1 MARVIIPLD
10 VPTLDDAMGLVD
22 SLGEAADFY
31 KVGLELF
38 TAEGSAAVQALKQ
51 RNKRVFLD
59 LKLHDI
65 PSTVARAV
73 ARARVLEV
81 DLLTLH
87 ATGGRLM
94 MEAAAQAAEN
104 DLTLLGVTVLTSM
117 TPSDMEHSWGREV
130 DSIEEEVVRLATLV
144 RDSGVGGVVASVREA
159 APVKKALGSD
169 LVGVT
174 PGIRFAGGDAH
185 DQARVSTPGA
195 AVAAG
200 ADYLVIG
207 RSVTQAP
214 DPAEALRRVHEE
226 MAGSRAVGMAGR
238 FGCTPECWSR
248 RRWPSPSVSERPTS
262 VSGKI
267 SNKLPPDSPHSGPP
281 VTCRGSKVDFLRAEC
296 ACNGRSGL
304 SVPSP
309 LSALEP
315 QFESIWETVRA
326 RRLACHESRKWAVR
340 QQGDLQKSGG
350 SRGSVGCQRMSRERY
365 SWLSHSRTII
375 GGWLSFGFFRRRGF
389 DVILSFVLTGRPASS
404 TPIPSDQP

>member
-10 VPTLDDAMGLVD
+10 VQTLDDAMGLVD

-87 ATGGRLM
+87 ATGGRPM

-117 TPSDMEHSWGREV
+117 TSSDMEHSWGREV

-169 LVGVT
+169 LVVVT

-214 DPAEALRRVHEE
+214 DPSEALRRVHEE
-226 MAGSRAVGMAGR
+226 MAGSRAVGTA
-238 FGCTPECWSR
+238 
-248 RRWPSPSVSERPTS
+248 
-262 VSGKI
+262 
-267 SNKLPPDSPHSGPP
+267 
-281 VTCRGSKVDFLRAEC
+281 
-296 ACNGRSGL
+296 
-304 SVPSP
+304 
-309 LSALEP
+309 
-315 QFESIWETVRA
+315 
-326 RRLACHESRKWAVR
+326 
-340 QQGDLQKSGG
+340 
-350 SRGSVGCQRMSRERY
+350 
-365 SWLSHSRTII
+365 
-375 GGWLSFGFFRRRGF
+375 
-389 DVILSFVLTGRPASS
+389 
-404 TPIPSDQP
+404 

>member
-1 MARVIIPLD
+1 MAQVIIPLD

-87 ATGGRLM
+87 ATGGRPM
-94 MEAAAQAAEN
+94 MEAAVQAAEN

-117 TPSDMEHSWGREV
+117 RSSDMGHSWGREV

-159 APVKKALGSD
+159 APVKRALGSD
-169 LVGVT
+169 LVLVT

-226 MAGSRAVGMAGR
+226 MAGSRAVGTA
-238 FGCTPECWSR
+238 
-248 RRWPSPSVSERPTS
+248 
-262 VSGKI
+262 
-267 SNKLPPDSPHSGPP
+267 
-281 VTCRGSKVDFLRAEC
+281 
-296 ACNGRSGL
+296 
-304 SVPSP
+304 
-309 LSALEP
+309 
-315 QFESIWETVRA
+315 
-326 RRLACHESRKWAVR
+326 
-340 QQGDLQKSGG
+340 
-350 SRGSVGCQRMSRERY
+350 
-365 SWLSHSRTII
+365 
-375 GGWLSFGFFRRRGF
+375 
-389 DVILSFVLTGRPASS
+389 
-404 TPIPSDQP
+404 

>member
-1 MARVIIPLD
+1 
-10 VPTLDDAMGLVD
+10 MGLVD

-87 ATGGRLM
+87 ATGGRPM

-117 TPSDMEHSWGREV
+117 TSSDMEHSWGREV

-144 RDSGVGGVVASVREA
+144 WDSGVGGVVASVREA

-169 LVGVT
+169 LVVVT

-226 MAGSRAVGMAGR
+226 MAGSRAVGTA
-238 FGCTPECWSR
+238 
-248 RRWPSPSVSERPTS
+248 
-262 VSGKI
+262 
-267 SNKLPPDSPHSGPP
+267 
-281 VTCRGSKVDFLRAEC
+281 
-296 ACNGRSGL
+296 
-304 SVPSP
+304 
-309 LSALEP
+309 
-315 QFESIWETVRA
+315 
-326 RRLACHESRKWAVR
+326 
-340 QQGDLQKSGG
+340 
-350 SRGSVGCQRMSRERY
+350 
-365 SWLSHSRTII
+365 
-375 GGWLSFGFFRRRGF
+375 
-389 DVILSFVLTGRPASS
+389 
-404 TPIPSDQP
+404 

>member
-1 MARVIIPLD
+1 MAQVIIPLD

-117 TPSDMEHSWGREV
+117 PSSDMEHSWGREV

-169 LVGVT
+169 LVVVT

-226 MAGSRAVGMAGR
+226 MAGSRAVGTA
-238 FGCTPECWSR
+238 
-248 RRWPSPSVSERPTS
+248 
-262 VSGKI
+262 
-267 SNKLPPDSPHSGPP
+267 
-281 VTCRGSKVDFLRAEC
+281 
-296 ACNGRSGL
+296 
-304 SVPSP
+304 
-309 LSALEP
+309 
-315 QFESIWETVRA
+315 
-326 RRLACHESRKWAVR
+326 
-340 QQGDLQKSGG
+340 
-350 SRGSVGCQRMSRERY
+350 
-365 SWLSHSRTII
+365 
-375 GGWLSFGFFRRRGF
+375 
-389 DVILSFVLTGRPASS
+389 
-404 TPIPSDQP
+404 

>member
-1 MARVIIPLD
+1 MARVSIPLD

-87 ATGGRLM
+87 ATGGRPM

-117 TPSDMEHSWGREV
+117 TSSDMGHSWGREV

-159 APVKKALGSD
+159 APVKRALGSD
-169 LVGVT
+169 LVVVT

-226 MAGSRAVGMAGR
+226 MAGSRAVG
-238 FGCTPECWSR
+238 
-248 RRWPSPSVSERPTS
+248 
-262 VSGKI
+262 
-267 SNKLPPDSPHSGPP
+267 
-281 VTCRGSKVDFLRAEC
+281 
-296 ACNGRSGL
+296 
-304 SVPSP
+304 
-309 LSALEP
+309 
-315 QFESIWETVRA
+315 TV
-326 RRLACHESRKWAVR
+326 
-340 QQGDLQKSGG
+340 
-350 SRGSVGCQRMSRERY
+350 
-365 SWLSHSRTII
+365 
-375 GGWLSFGFFRRRGF
+375 
-389 DVILSFVLTGRPASS
+389 
-404 TPIPSDQP
+404 

>member
-1 MARVIIPLD
+1 MAQVIIPLD

-87 ATGGRLM
+87 ATGGRPM

-117 TPSDMEHSWGREV
+117 TSSDMEHSWGREV

-144 RDSGVGGVVASVREA
+144 WDSGVGGVVASVREA

-169 LVGVT
+169 LVVVT

-226 MAGSRAVGMAGR
+226 MAGSRAVGTA
-238 FGCTPECWSR
+238 
-248 RRWPSPSVSERPTS
+248 
-262 VSGKI
+262 
-267 SNKLPPDSPHSGPP
+267 
-281 VTCRGSKVDFLRAEC
+281 
-296 ACNGRSGL
+296 
-304 SVPSP
+304 
-309 LSALEP
+309 
-315 QFESIWETVRA
+315 
-326 RRLACHESRKWAVR
+326 
-340 QQGDLQKSGG
+340 
-350 SRGSVGCQRMSRERY
+350 
-365 SWLSHSRTII
+365 
-375 GGWLSFGFFRRRGF
+375 
-389 DVILSFVLTGRPASS
+389 
-404 TPIPSDQP
+404 

>member
-1 MARVIIPLD
+1 MAQVIIPLD

-22 SLGEAADFY
+22 SLGEATDFY

-87 ATGGRLM
+87 ATGGRPM

-117 TPSDMEHSWGREV
+117 TSSDMEHSWGREV

-144 RDSGVGGVVASVREA
+144 RASGVGGVVASVREA

-169 LVGVT
+169 LVVVT

-226 MAGSRAVGMAGR
+226 MAGSRAVGTA
-238 FGCTPECWSR
+238 
-248 RRWPSPSVSERPTS
+248 
-262 VSGKI
+262 
-267 SNKLPPDSPHSGPP
+267 
-281 VTCRGSKVDFLRAEC
+281 
-296 ACNGRSGL
+296 
-304 SVPSP
+304 
-309 LSALEP
+309 
-315 QFESIWETVRA
+315 
-326 RRLACHESRKWAVR
+326 
-340 QQGDLQKSGG
+340 
-350 SRGSVGCQRMSRERY
+350 
-365 SWLSHSRTII
+365 
-375 GGWLSFGFFRRRGF
+375 
-389 DVILSFVLTGRPASS
+389 
-404 TPIPSDQP
+404 

>member
-1 MARVIIPLD
+1 MAQVIIPLD

-73 ARARVLEV
+73 TRARVLEV

-117 TPSDMEHSWGREV
+117 TSSDMEHSWGREV

-169 LVGVT
+169 LVVVT

-226 MAGSRAVGMAGR
+226 MAGSRAVGMA
-238 FGCTPECWSR
+238 
-248 RRWPSPSVSERPTS
+248 
-262 VSGKI
+262 
-267 SNKLPPDSPHSGPP
+267 
-281 VTCRGSKVDFLRAEC
+281 
-296 ACNGRSGL
+296 
-304 SVPSP
+304 
-309 LSALEP
+309 
-315 QFESIWETVRA
+315 
-326 RRLACHESRKWAVR
+326 
-340 QQGDLQKSGG
+340 
-350 SRGSVGCQRMSRERY
+350 
-365 SWLSHSRTII
+365 
-375 GGWLSFGFFRRRGF
+375 
-389 DVILSFVLTGRPASS
+389 
-404 TPIPSDQP
+404 

>member
-1 MARVIIPLD
+1 MAQVIIPLD

-169 LVGVT
+169 LVVVT

-214 DPAEALRRVHEE
+214 DPSEALRRVHEE
-226 MAGSRAVGMAGR
+226 MAGSRAVGMA
-238 FGCTPECWSR
+238 
-248 RRWPSPSVSERPTS
+248 
-262 VSGKI
+262 
-267 SNKLPPDSPHSGPP
+267 
-281 VTCRGSKVDFLRAEC
+281 
-296 ACNGRSGL
+296 
-304 SVPSP
+304 
-309 LSALEP
+309 
-315 QFESIWETVRA
+315 
-326 RRLACHESRKWAVR
+326 
-340 QQGDLQKSGG
+340 
-350 SRGSVGCQRMSRERY
+350 
-365 SWLSHSRTII
+365 
-375 GGWLSFGFFRRRGF
+375 
-389 DVILSFVLTGRPASS
+389 
-404 TPIPSDQP
+404 

>member
-1 MARVIIPLD
+1 MAQVIIPLD

-117 TPSDMEHSWGREV
+117 TSSDMEHSWGREV

-169 LVGVT
+169 LVVVT

-226 MAGSRAVGMAGR
+226 MAGSRAVGMA
-238 FGCTPECWSR
+238 
-248 RRWPSPSVSERPTS
+248 
-262 VSGKI
+262 
-267 SNKLPPDSPHSGPP
+267 
-281 VTCRGSKVDFLRAEC
+281 
-296 ACNGRSGL
+296 
-304 SVPSP
+304 
-309 LSALEP
+309 
-315 QFESIWETVRA
+315 
-326 RRLACHESRKWAVR
+326 
-340 QQGDLQKSGG
+340 
-350 SRGSVGCQRMSRERY
+350 
-365 SWLSHSRTII
+365 
-375 GGWLSFGFFRRRGF
+375 
-389 DVILSFVLTGRPASS
+389 
-404 TPIPSDQP
+404 

>member
-1 MARVIIPLD
+1 MAQVIIPLD

-81 DLLTLH
+81 DLLTVH
-87 ATGGRLM
+87 AMGGRPM

-117 TPSDMEHSWGREV
+117 TSSDMEHSWGREV

-169 LVGVT
+169 LVVVT

-214 DPAEALRRVHEE
+214 DPSEALRRVHEE
-226 MAGSRAVGMAGR
+226 MAGSRAVGTA
-238 FGCTPECWSR
+238 
-248 RRWPSPSVSERPTS
+248 
-262 VSGKI
+262 
-267 SNKLPPDSPHSGPP
+267 
-281 VTCRGSKVDFLRAEC
+281 
-296 ACNGRSGL
+296 
-304 SVPSP
+304 
-309 LSALEP
+309 
-315 QFESIWETVRA
+315 
-326 RRLACHESRKWAVR
+326 
-340 QQGDLQKSGG
+340 
-350 SRGSVGCQRMSRERY
+350 
-365 SWLSHSRTII
+365 
-375 GGWLSFGFFRRRGF
+375 
-389 DVILSFVLTGRPASS
+389 
-404 TPIPSDQP
+404 

>member
-10 VPTLDDAMGLVD
+10 VQTLDDAMGLVD

-87 ATGGRLM
+87 ATGGRLI

-117 TPSDMEHSWGREV
+117 TSSDMEHSWGREV

-169 LVGVT
+169 LVVVT

-214 DPAEALRRVHEE
+214 DPSEALRRVHEE
-226 MAGSRAVGMAGR
+226 MAGSRAVGTA
-238 FGCTPECWSR
+238 
-248 RRWPSPSVSERPTS
+248 
-262 VSGKI
+262 
-267 SNKLPPDSPHSGPP
+267 
-281 VTCRGSKVDFLRAEC
+281 
-296 ACNGRSGL
+296 
-304 SVPSP
+304 
-309 LSALEP
+309 
-315 QFESIWETVRA
+315 
-326 RRLACHESRKWAVR
+326 
-340 QQGDLQKSGG
+340 
-350 SRGSVGCQRMSRERY
+350 
-365 SWLSHSRTII
+365 
-375 GGWLSFGFFRRRGF
+375 
-389 DVILSFVLTGRPASS
+389 
-404 TPIPSDQP
+404 

>member
-1 MARVIIPLD
+1 MAQVIIPLD

-87 ATGGRLM
+87 ATGGRPM

-117 TPSDMEHSWGREV
+117 TSSDMEHLWGREV

-169 LVGVT
+169 LVVVT

-226 MAGSRAVGMAGR
+226 MAGSRAVGTA
-238 FGCTPECWSR
+238 
-248 RRWPSPSVSERPTS
+248 
-262 VSGKI
+262 
-267 SNKLPPDSPHSGPP
+267 
-281 VTCRGSKVDFLRAEC
+281 
-296 ACNGRSGL
+296 
-304 SVPSP
+304 
-309 LSALEP
+309 
-315 QFESIWETVRA
+315 
-326 RRLACHESRKWAVR
+326 
-340 QQGDLQKSGG
+340 
-350 SRGSVGCQRMSRERY
+350 
-365 SWLSHSRTII
+365 
-375 GGWLSFGFFRRRGF
+375 
-389 DVILSFVLTGRPASS
+389 
-404 TPIPSDQP
+404 

>member
-1 MARVIIPLD
+1 MAQVIIPLD

-87 ATGGRLM
+87 ATGGRPM

-117 TPSDMEHSWGREV
+117 TSSDMEHSWGREV
-130 DSIEEEVVRLATLV
+130 DSIEEEVVRLATLG

-169 LVGVT
+169 LVVVT

-226 MAGSRAVGMAGR
+226 MAGSRAVG
-238 FGCTPECWSR
+238 
-248 RRWPSPSVSERPTS
+248 
-262 VSGKI
+262 
-267 SNKLPPDSPHSGPP
+267 
-281 VTCRGSKVDFLRAEC
+281 
-296 ACNGRSGL
+296 
-304 SVPSP
+304 
-309 LSALEP
+309 
-315 QFESIWETVRA
+315 
-326 RRLACHESRKWAVR
+326 
-340 QQGDLQKSGG
+340 
-350 SRGSVGCQRMSRERY
+350 
-365 SWLSHSRTII
+365 
-375 GGWLSFGFFRRRGF
+375 
-389 DVILSFVLTGRPASS
+389 PA
-404 TPIPSDQP
+404 

>member
-1 MARVIIPLD
+1 MAQVIIPLD

-87 ATGGRLM
+87 ATGGRPM

-117 TPSDMEHSWGREV
+117 TSSDMEHLWGREV

-144 RDSGVGGVVASVREA
+144 WDSGVGGVVASVREA

-169 LVGVT
+169 LVVVT

-226 MAGSRAVGMAGR
+226 MAGSRAVGTA
-238 FGCTPECWSR
+238 
-248 RRWPSPSVSERPTS
+248 
-262 VSGKI
+262 
-267 SNKLPPDSPHSGPP
+267 
-281 VTCRGSKVDFLRAEC
+281 
-296 ACNGRSGL
+296 
-304 SVPSP
+304 
-309 LSALEP
+309 
-315 QFESIWETVRA
+315 
-326 RRLACHESRKWAVR
+326 
-340 QQGDLQKSGG
+340 
-350 SRGSVGCQRMSRERY
+350 
-365 SWLSHSRTII
+365 
-375 GGWLSFGFFRRRGF
+375 
-389 DVILSFVLTGRPASS
+389 
-404 TPIPSDQP
+404 